1 MKHANVAIFV
11 PHNGC
16 PHQCSFCSQKNITGQ
31 IGQPSPE
38 DVHRAAQ
45 TALQDLGAHAA
56 EAEIAFF
63 GGSFTAIERGYM
75 RSLLEAANA
84 YLGES
89 GFSGIRVSTRPDAVP
104 EEMLFMLKEYGV
116 TAIELGAQSMDDGV
130 LRKNGRGHTAHD
142 VEDASR
148 RIRRH
153 GFSLGLQMM
162 TGLYGSTPELDYR
175 TAERLASLCP
185 DSVRIYPTVVM
196 KDTGLGR
203 LYESGDYRPLSLEE
217 TIPLCARLL
226 DLFAEKGILVIRLGL
241 HDTPELRRSVLAGAW
256 HPALR
261 ELCESARF
269 LARAKSLIREQQI
282 PKGEVILN
290 VHPKNLSKMIGQKRA
305 NINALQELGWQV
317 RVLPAPE
324 LPAQGVHVII
334 GD

>member
-130 LRKNGRGHTAHD
+130 L
-142 VEDASR
+142 
-148 RIRRH
+148 
-153 GFSLGLQMM
+153 
-162 TGLYGSTPELDYR
+162 
-175 TAERLASLCP
+175 
-185 DSVRIYPTVVM
+185 
-196 KDTGLGR
+196 
-203 LYESGDYRPLSLEE
+203 
-217 TIPLCARLL
+217 
-226 DLFAEKGILVIRLGL
+226 
-241 HDTPELRRSVLAGAW
+241 
-256 HPALR
+256 
-261 ELCESARF
+261 
-269 LARAKSLIREQQI
+269 
-282 PKGEVILN
+282 
-290 VHPKNLSKMIGQKRA
+290 
-305 NINALQELGWQV
+305 
-317 RVLPAPE
+317 
-324 LPAQGVHVII
+324 
-334 GD
+334 